1 MPISAPS
8 STGCSEITLSTNCS
22 SYNNEFWKDVHKY
35 ENARPK
41 RDEKF
46 YDELCF
52 IDRILWP

>member
-1 MPISAPS
+1 MNSAKETS
-8 STGCSEITLSTNCS
+8 STKCC
-22 SYNNEFWKDVHKY
+22 SYNNEFWDDVHKY
-35 ENARPK
+35 EESIPK

>member
-1 MPISAPS
+1 MNTVATKCCHEIVDDY
-8 STGCSEITLSTNCS
+8 CSKCNSH
-22 SYNNEFWKDVHKY
+22 FWKDVHKY
-35 ENARPK
+35 ENAKPK